1 VTGGGD
7 EAGLVARLQA
17 SDARAFEEL
26 VIAYQH
32 RVFAV
37 AVRMLG
43 NRAEAEEIAQE
54 VFLRVHRAIRDF
66 RGDAKLSTWLYSIT
80 SRLCLNRL
88 ATTERKLTR
97 EDDETLARVSG
108 GGPGAAEELERR
120 QLQTALHQ
128 AIAAL
133 PEDRRI
139 VVVLRDVEGLSYEEI
154 AQALDLELGTVRSR
168 LHRARLDLKERM
180 EKFFPGAGRKTR

>member
-1 VTGGGD
+1 MTSD
-7 EAGLVARLQA
+7 DDAGLVARLQA
-17 SDARAFEEL
+17 SDDRAFEEL
-26 VIAYQH
+26 VIGYQH

-37 AVRMLG
+37 AARMLG

-88 ATTERKLTR
+88 ATSERRTGR
-97 EDDETLARVSG
+97 EDDEMLARVPSG
-108 GGPGAAEELERR
+108 GVGADEELERR
-120 QLQTALHQ
+120 QLQAALQQ

-133 PEDRRI
+133 PDDRRI
-139 VVVLRDVEGLSYEEI
+139 VVVLRDLEGLSYEEI
-154 AQALDLELGTVRSR
+154 AQALGLELGTVRSR
-168 LHRARLDLKERM
+168 LHRARLELKESM
-180 EKFFPGAGRKTR
+180 EKFLP